1 MQTPQLVSVWKTIL
15 SCTIKEHCPKC
26 LNATAHSYFGSSLLI
41 LKKLPILKNFPKI
54 TMPLQKQRAPSSH
67 HFLVVKCFMCIV
79 EVEGKKNWWEQ
90 LSRLFSF
97 SFLSTSFRLP
107 SLHSPHT
114 LFGVGN
120 TEYTASKTSHV
131 ETSCLQAG
139 GCSVKGEKT
148 SFSVGEEKI
157 SWISRDG
164 LIPKCLL
171 CLHKHLWT
179 SAK

>member
-1 MQTPQLVSVWKTIL
+1 MPKH
-15 SCTIKEHCPKC
+15 HCPFVFQFLIAYLKEASFLKSLC
-26 LNATAHSYFGSSLLI
+26 LC
-41 LKKLPILKNFPKI
+41 KKKEPPAVIISWWLNV
-54 TMPLQKQRAPSSH
+54 
-67 HFLVVKCFMCIV
+67 LVCIV
-79 EVEGKKNWWEQ
+79 EVEGKENWWEQ

-97 SFLSTSFRLP
+97 SFFSTSFRLP

-120 TEYTASKTSHV
+120 TEHTASETSHV

-139 GCSVKGEKT
+139 ECSVKGEKT
-148 SFSVGEEKI
+148 SISVGEEKI
-157 SWISRDG
+157 SWISRDR